1 MLAAGDEALIPAERT
16 STGVAYGTVF
26 DAAEELLTSV
36 DHDDLRTVT
45 SELGTSLRGQG
56 DELRRILRNTTDK
69 ASAFAERKDEIAQLA
84 GELTALT
91 RLLEIGRAHFL
102 TPVTNENLVC
112 RLLFKKKI

>member
-36 DHDDLRTVT
+36 DHDNLRTVT

-56 DELRRILRNTTDK
+56 DELRRILRNTTDT
-69 ASAFAERKDEIAQLA
+69 ASAFAERKDELDQLA

-91 RLLEIGRAHFL
+91 RLLADKSATLADGKIGRASCR
-102 TPVTNENLVC
+102 ESVC
-112 RLLFKKKI
+112 QYV